1 MRCWAWWLSLRRL
14 LNVRWLLVLIFL
26 LFVFG
31 LVLLFRL
38 SLVLL
43 LRGLAFWL
51 MLPLIGIRWRDGS
64 DKQRQ
69 DRGEDK
75 LGCSFHAHLR

>member
-1 MRCWAWWLSLRRL
+1 LFVSRHAPPLLGGLLLMRL

-26 LFVFG
+26 LFVFV

-43 LRGLAFWL
+43 LRGLAF
-51 MLPLIGIRWRDGS
+51 
-64 DKQRQ
+64 
-69 DRGEDK
+69 
-75 LGCSFHAHLR
+75 